1 MVLTYLTLYARYPH
15 LKSSPDGTLD
25 IIAATKHLKVHRR
38 RIYDIIHVLEGVG
51 LVVKESKNTIYWSG
65 YSETSRRELE
75 ADVGNLVAEQAML
88 EQWISRFQRL
98 PVVGEVAPSDI
109 VQALY
114 KPRDGSSPISAL
126 PEDSILAIHAPMGSV
141 VQVTPSYPG
150 NASTSNSQTQLYVT
164 THTDVQVSASSRRK
178 RDENDDTS
186 TASMK
191 SNEKR
196 GRRGINDN
204 EGIEV
209 YMLPT
214 KVQPD
219 NTVVSTGARSMTE
232 NTCLNLLRSPQERT
246 RNSSSA
252 LRPNEGASDFF

>member
-1 MVLTYLTLYARYPH
+1 MVLTYLTMCARYPH
-15 LKSSPDGTLD
+15 FQSSPDGTLD
-25 IIAATKHLKVHRR
+25 IIAVTKQLKVHRR

-51 LVVKESKNTIYWSG
+51 LVVKESKNTVYWSG
-65 YSETSRRELE
+65 HSQTSRRELQ

-114 KPRDGSSPISAL
+114 EPRDGSSPMRA
-126 PEDSILAIHAPMGSV
+126 PAEDSILAIHAPMGSV
-141 VQVTPSYPG
+141 VQVNPG
-150 NASTSNSQTQLYVT
+150 DAFTSSSRTQLYVT
-164 THTDVQVSASSRRK
+164 THADVQVPASSRRR
-178 RDENDDTS
+178 RDEDDDAS
-186 TASMK
+186 TASMR

-196 GRRGINDN
+196 ARIGINDN

-209 YMLPT
+209 HMLPT

-219 NTVVSTGARSMTE
+219 NTVVSTGARSVTE
-232 NTCLNLLRSPQERT
+232 NPCLNLLRSPQERT
-246 RNSSSA
+246 GNSSSA
-252 LRPNEGASDFF
+252 LRADEGASDFF

>member
-1 MVLTYLTLYARYPH
+1 
-15 LKSSPDGTLD
+15 
-25 IIAATKHLKVHRR
+25 
-38 RIYDIIHVLEGVG
+38 VLEGVG

-65 YSETSRRELE
+65 HSQTSRRELQ

-114 KPRDGSSPISAL
+114 KPRDGSSSMSAP
-126 PEDSILAIHAPMGSV
+126 PEDSILAIHAPLGSV

-150 NASTSNSQTQLYVT
+150 EASTSNSHTQLYVT
-164 THTDVQVSASSRRK
+164 THADVQVSASSRRK
-178 RDENDDTS
+178 RDEDDDTS
-186 TASMK
+186 TTSMI
-191 SNEKR
+191 SNGKR
-196 GRRGINDN
+196 ARRGIDDN

-214 KVQPD
+214 KVQLED
-219 NTVVSTGARSMTE
+219 NTVVSTGARSVTE
-232 NTCLNLLRSPQERT
+232 NPCLNLLRSPQART
-246 RNSSSA
+246 GNSSSA
-252 LRPNEGASDFF
+252 LRPDEGASDFF